1 MLFDY
6 DVQLRVVK
14 KVESSIRDNKSNSRD
29 FAVHKHLQA
38 MRVQRKSGAFIRVDG
53 EMCWHLQ
60 FARMGFKCWIFVKE
74 SPWHCTVVGSLLENQ
89 KNEIQWVRP

>member
-1 MLFDY
+1 MLFHY

-29 FAVHKHLQA
+29 FAVHKHLRA

-53 EMCWHLQ
+53 EMRWHLQ
-60 FARMGFKCWIFVKE
+60 FARMGLKC
-74 SPWHCTVVGSLLENQ
+74 
-89 KNEIQWVRP
+89 